1 MVGSDG
7 ESDDALHSIAKLG
20 CAGRDTDVVS
30 PRGKRFRCAAGPWL
44 PFARYVGMAVC
55 LARLAAGS
63 VVGGCRSSPI
73 GGTILFRPVQLGGE
87 VEAINLAHR
96 CFGDINQLVISNGL
110 YSGPQENLTLSTPPS
125 HL

>member
-1 MVGSDG
+1 MSCLLGESGSDAQADRG
-7 ESDDALHSIAKLG
+7 FRSPVMLG
-20 CAGRDTDVVS
+20 WQLAWRDS
-30 PRGKRFRCAAGPWL
+30 PR
-44 PFARYVGMAVC
+44 
-55 LARLAAGS
+55 GS